1 MANELTHS
9 HLILPSFLSSNWLF
23 KDRKW
28 PPRRL
33 CFEWWN
39 MKGSLPTAEKI
50 RRKSIPLSLLCRRR
64 RPNRILCPPFSDT
77 TRKNWSSSRG
87 VTATHG
93 HGQTG
98 RDESRAGG
106 LIAHQNE
113 LLFDAH
119 GKMKWSVVIFM
130 PEISSE
136 KPTSICIRARVKK
149 VLWQSTK
156 YCPLTKIRDFGTFR
170 DIKISS
176 SDLHPCMARA
186 NSCMQCNNPT
196 GSFSF
201 SSFLPFSPFWLLSTI
216 FRWTANQS
224 EDRDRR
230 TIYDSLLQMSS
241 AFHFH

>member
-50 RRKSIPLSLLCRRR
+50 RRKSICPLSSVVVVDLTVFCVPHFRIRLVKTDLRRAAW
-64 RPNRILCPPFSDT
+64 RPRMDT
-77 TRKNWSSSRG
+77 GKRAG
-87 VTATHG
+87 V
-93 HGQTG
+93 
-98 RDESRAGG
+98 ESRAGG
-106 LIAHQNE
+106 SIAHQNE

-201 SSFLPFSPFWLLSTI
+201 SSFLSLPFGCYLPFS
-216 FRWTANQS
+216 
-224 EDRDRR
+224 DG
-230 TIYDSLLQMSS
+230 LQINPRIETDGPYTTLFCRCPPPSIS
-241 AFHFH
+241 H

>member
-1 MANELTHS
+1 
-9 HLILPSFLSSNWLF
+9 
-23 KDRKW
+23 
-28 PPRRL
+28 
-33 CFEWWN
+33 
-39 MKGSLPTAEKI
+39 
-50 RRKSIPLSLLCRRR
+50 
-64 RPNRILCPPFSDT
+64 
-77 TRKNWSSSRG
+77 
-87 VTATHG
+87 
-93 HGQTG
+93 
-98 RDESRAGG
+98 
-106 LIAHQNE
+106 
-113 LLFDAH
+113 
-119 GKMKWSVVIFM
+119 MKWSVVIFM

-156 YCPLTKIRDFGTFR
+156 YCPLTKIRDLGTFR

-176 SDLHPCMARA
+176 ADLHPCMARA

-241 AFHFH
+241 TFPFPLSTLYNISCPDLAERFCGLSLAKSYSVLSWNQFPPQEYICHKRGEVFDQASTPT